1 MFGNLEVNTRPF
13 SSEFACSETMRDHRS
28 TLMEDQRSSTRF
40 DNARPNIQVIR
51 MGNSINYAMS
61 NQYKL
66 SRATDYGTWKFRM
79 KNILMQE
86 MF

>member
-1 MFGNLEVNTRPF
+1 MFGNLEVNIGPF
-13 SSEFACSETMRDHRS
+13 GSEFACSETMRDRNL
-28 TLMEDQRSSTRF
+28 TLMEDWRSSTRF
-40 DNARPNIQVIR
+40 DNAKPNIQVIR
-51 MGNSINYAMS
+51 IGNSINYAMS

-66 SRATDYGTWKFRM
+66 SRATNYGAWKFRM